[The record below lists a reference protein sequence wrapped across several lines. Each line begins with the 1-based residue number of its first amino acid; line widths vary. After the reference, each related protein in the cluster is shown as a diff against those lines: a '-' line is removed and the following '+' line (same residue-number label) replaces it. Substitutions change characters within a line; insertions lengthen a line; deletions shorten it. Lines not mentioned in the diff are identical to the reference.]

1 MLLTCYT
8 CTCYICMYIYIYLHC
23 APWSYPFNIV
33 LQILQADCMMFGMGV
48 PCKKIT
54 YLVKRNRRE
63 KRVTDKSHI
72 ASLRKV
78 TQFHVGEILN
88 SFRMGCFLW
97 QTRVKKAPKRVK
109 KAWTNCVKHDKLC
122 VLPFQHF
129 AHFLRINTLR
139 AGNPKPKVEWH
150 WWQSHE
156 KARFY
161 LKGQVLQKIAGTLA
175 F

>member
-33 LQILQADCMMFGMGV
+33 LQILQADCIMFGMGV

-88 SFRMGCFLW
+88 SFRMGCFL
-97 QTRVKKAPKRVK
+97 
-109 KAWTNCVKHDKLC
+109 
-122 VLPFQHF
+122 
-129 AHFLRINTLR
+129 
-139 AGNPKPKVEWH
+139 
-150 WWQSHE
+150 
-156 KARFY
+156 
-161 LKGQVLQKIAGTLA
+161 
-175 F
+175 